1 MDLIDDLDSDLE
13 SETEDEDREE
23 SLIKGVK
30 EGHTKSGVKSDEL
43 IALAKESKASFT
55 LASLR
60 KKMEYREH
68 MNNIDEA
75 LKTPPDESTLAQ
87 HIGSEDSEEH
97 RLVVASNSIMRDLDD
112 EIYNTTSFIKE
123 IYRSR
128 FPELEEIVTNDLD
141 YAKCAH
147 RIGNESDM
155 NKVKLTDI
163 LPNKII
169 MVISVTGSMTSGTL
183 LNAEQAEHLNQACVE
198 LFALQADHDRLVLYL
213 ESRMT
218 YLAPNLSI
226 LIGARMASSLIALAG
241 NLIAL
246 SQMPS
251 CNIAAMGHDKR
262 VLQGMS
268 MASSTAHFGALYN
281 TPLVQKVPKAWKK
294 KLISVLSGKV
304 AIMARIDAYQH
315 QPDGSQGRG
324 C

>member
-1 MDLIDDLDSDLE
+1 
-13 SETEDEDREE
+13 
-23 SLIKGVK
+23 
-30 EGHTKSGVKSDEL
+30 
-43 IALAKESKASFT
+43 
-55 LASLR
+55 
-60 KKMEYREH
+60 

-281 TPLVQKVPKAWKK
+281 TPLVQKSQKREEEAYFSFVWK
-294 KLISVLSGKV
+294 SRYHGQ
-304 AIMARIDAYQH
+304 D
-315 QPDGSQGRG
+315 
-324 C
+324 